1 MPTIFERITGALA
14 DNHVS
19 VQVTVQ
25 GGALTSTASLI
36 SGLIEKPPGELGS
49 LSAALQ
55 ALPLPGLA
63 ISGKYAQAL
72 TGLAGAVPTDL
83 SSLTSGLTGGLG
95 ALGNEIGGLTAPLGE
110 VLEVVAAV
118 YAATQADLL
127 CTAKPAAPGGGAD
140 GVPPPAS
147 GAGGS
152 GGTAGAPAGITTPA
166 PVQQLNGILDLFP
179 QPLNLTSLLDWL
191 YRILKVLDL
200 SSFHIVQVPILDD
213 LRDPLV
219 TLITW
224 RNAMSTAELVGH
236 LHDSLNLLENTVAGS
251 VDTVLTP
258 IETALAAVSAQLPTA
273 PL

>member
-72 TGLAGAVPTDL
+72 TGLAGAV
-83 SSLTSGLTGGLG
+83 
-95 ALGNEIGGLTAPLGE
+95 
-110 VLEVVAAV
+110 LEVVAAA

-191 YRILKVLDL
+191 YRILKGLDL